1 MNHQDLTGITNST
14 NRAQQRRMPFGN
26 RQRGLSLIELMI
38 ALTIS
43 VFLMLGVFQIFV
55 GSSGTDR
62 VSHAFAR
69 VQENGR
75 LALDIL
81 SRNIRMAGYQGCID
95 PATVDMNIIA
105 DSPPSFG
112 ASYQGLLGYEVD
124 VTSGGVLEWSPS
136 LDGSLTNIVSPR
148 PNSDLIAVNF
158 VNPTGVGVW
167 CDGYDDDGDGI
178 FKEKTDMN
186 NSCIPINA
194 NVKIDDNSVGI
205 SKYDVVV
212 ISDCVAADMFRVVN
226 MTKDS
231 SDNKNNLAHSNSHN
245 SSNNLSKAY
254 GEDAQVMTVESLAY
268 YVKDTGRGT
277 SANPVYALYQFDAT
291 FHNGTGTPLGREDEL
306 VEGVE
311 HLQILYGLRLA
322 TDNLRFL
329 TADNISVSDFA
340 NVEAVRI
347 AVLVSSSE
355 QVLPDDDTRTY
366 ALPGADVQPK
376 ATNIKVFHETDR
388 KLRRVFTQTI
398 HLRNQV

>member
-1 MNHQDLTGITNST
+1 MNHPHITGKADPTGN
-14 NRAQQRRMPFGN
+14 AQQHAAPLGY
-26 RQRGLSLIELMI
+26 RQRGVSLIELMI

-43 VFLMLGVFQIFV
+43 VFLMLGVFQLFV

-62 VSHAFAR
+62 ISHAFAR
-69 VQENGR
+69 VQETGR

-105 DSPPSFG
+105 DNPPSFG
-112 ASYQGLLGYEVD
+112 AAYQGLLGYELD

-136 LDGSLTNIVSPR
+136 LDGSLTKISSPR
-148 PNSDLIAVNF
+148 PNSDVIAVNF

-167 CDGYDDDGDGI
+167 CDGYDDDADGI
-178 FKEKTDMN
+178 FKEKSDLN
-186 NSCIPINA
+186 KACIPVNA
-194 NVKIDDNSVGI
+194 NVKIDNNSVGI

-212 ISDCVAADMFRVVN
+212 VSDCVAADMFRVVN
-226 MTKDS
+226 TTKDDA
-231 SDNKNNLAHSNSHN
+231 DNKTNLAHSNSHN

-277 SANPVYALYQFDAT
+277 AANPVYALYQFDAT
-291 FHNGTGTPLGREDEL
+291 FHDGTGTPVGREDEL

-311 HLQILYGLRLA
+311 QLQILYGLRLA
-322 TDNLRFL
+322 TNNLRFL
-329 TADNISVSDFA
+329 TADNLSVSDFA
-340 NVEAVRI
+340 QVEAVRF

-355 QVLPDDDTRTY
+355 QVLPEDDARTY
-366 ALPGADVQPK
+366 ALPGADIKPK
-376 ATNIKVFHETDR
+376 ATNIKVFHEVDR